1 MTVKSTLDLMSG
13 GKLTRGL
20 YDFMVSC
27 GCEPHC
33 HLCGAKLDVGAL
45 FGFVRVGNATPAQR
59 VSACKPCF
67 DEPSAS
73 GLARAASDIMRRERR
88 VAERKRDDEPRS
100 RGFIFDDS
108 GRIY

>member
-13 GKLTRGL
+13 GKLTREL

-33 HLCGAKLDVGAL
+33 HLCGAKLD
-45 FGFVRVGNATPAQR
+45 
-59 VSACKPCF
+59 
-67 DEPSAS
+67 
-73 GLARAASDIMRRERR
+73 
-88 VAERKRDDEPRS
+88 
-100 RGFIFDDS
+100 DS